1 MGGNKGKVM
10 TVEKVT
16 CHFVL
21 PYIVLPEG
29 FFHFKYGDEVFDIG
43 IKYHIVPALLQIIT
57 GIKYDPKNPVS
68 INGPQEI
75 FKGISEQF
83 ARCA

>member
-29 FFHFKYGDEVFDIG
+29 FFHFSNYVRPVGD
-43 IKYHIVPALLQIIT
+43 
-57 GIKYDPKNPVS
+57 
-68 INGPQEI
+68 
-75 FKGISEQF
+75 
-83 ARCA
+83 